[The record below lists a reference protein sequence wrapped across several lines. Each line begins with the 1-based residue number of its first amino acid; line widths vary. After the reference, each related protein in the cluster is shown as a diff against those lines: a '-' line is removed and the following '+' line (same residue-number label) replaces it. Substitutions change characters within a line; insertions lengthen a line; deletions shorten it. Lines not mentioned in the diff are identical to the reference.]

1 MKIIRSIAVLAI
13 GTAVLTG
20 CGEDAVQD
28 ITGPAAGARVKF
40 FNFGVNAPSVNF
52 YANEQKVTAIT
63 SATGAESAL
72 GVAYGG
78 VGSGGFYSAITPG
91 QYTFSGKIAATVD
104 KDLAVA
110 RIPAAI
116 ADGKAYSV
124 YTSGFY
130 DVTAKSVE
138 GFVVEDAFS
147 ESIDYTVAYVRF
159 VNAISNS
166 SPMTLFARNT
176 LTSTEVALGGS
187 IAYKRAGAFV
197 AVPPGVYDLSTRT
210 DGSAV
215 NAIARTAVSFN
226 AGRVYTIGARGDI
239 TVVSTTLANRPI
251 LDLTAN
257 R

>member
-1 MKIIRSIAVLAI
+1 MKIIRSIAALAI
-13 GTAVLTG
+13 GAAVLAG
-20 CGEDAVQD
+20 CGENAVQD
-28 ITGPAAGARVKF
+28 ITGPVPGSRVKF

-52 YANEQKVTAIT
+52 YANDQKVTAIT

-78 VGSGGFYSAITPG
+78 VGSGGFYSAIAPG
-91 QYTFSGKIAATVD
+91 QYMFSGKISAAVD
-104 KDLAVA
+104 KDVAVA
-110 RIPAAI
+110 RIPAAV

-130 DVTAKSVE
+130 DATAKSVD
-138 GFVVEDAFS
+138 GFVVEDAFN

-176 LTSTEVALGGS
+176 LTSAEVTIGGS
-187 IAYKRAGAFV
+187 IAYKAAGAFV
-197 AVPPGVYDLSTRT
+197 AVPAGVYDLSTRT
-210 DGSAV
+210 AGSSV

-226 AGRVYTIGARGDI
+226 AGRVYTIASRGDM